1 MQRISVLFATAALM
15 MLATL
20 NTAHA
25 AGDPEAGKE
34 KSQTCASCH
43 GEKGNTEN
51 SQYPKL
57 AGQHPSYL
65 YVTLK
70 GYKSGERENPVMSG
84 LVSNLSDQDMRD
96 LAAYYGSLEGDLYTL
111 PLKDGGQ

>member
-15 MLATL
+15 MLVTL

-25 AGDPEAGKE
+25 AGDPAAGKE

-43 GEKGNTEN
+43 GEKGNTQN
-51 SQYPKL
+51 PQYPKL

-65 YVTLK
+65 YRTLK
-70 GYKSGERENPVMSG
+70 GYKSGERENAVMSG

-96 LAAYYGSLEGDLYTL
+96 LAAYYGGLEGDLYTL
-111 PLKDGGQ
+111 PLNDGGQ